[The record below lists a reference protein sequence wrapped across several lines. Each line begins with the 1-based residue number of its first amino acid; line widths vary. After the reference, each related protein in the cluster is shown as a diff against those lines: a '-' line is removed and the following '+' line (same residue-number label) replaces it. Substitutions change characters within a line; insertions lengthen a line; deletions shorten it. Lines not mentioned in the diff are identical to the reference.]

1 MYVEMGNAGLWEYR
15 IYFTEACSDGISK
28 KNLDVAQSTKENGPG
43 DQETRVSLVSLAFIA

>member
-15 IYFTEACSDGISK
+15 IYFTEACRHGICK

-43 DQETRVSLVSLAFIA
+43 DQETRVIIVPESV